1 MNSFNKKEELSVAA
15 SLTPLFG
22 QKIKY
27 GFWRN
32 VIDVVSIVALALGL
46 SSNLGMGLALIG
58 SGLEA
63 AYGIAQGPIV
73 WFTLFAIITA
83 TFTIASVAG
92 LDKGIKWLANGT
104 TKIFYALLF
113 FLVIAGPTVYI
124 CNMLNVGLAT
134 WGEHFLRWGFDPY
147 IMDGEALVT
156 WWTMF
161 DWACWIAYAPLMAIF
176 FAMISYGRTIRQFM
190 IVNWIL
196 PSSFGLVWFSV
207 WSGTALNWQQ
217 IGKAD
222 LIGAIQNGI
231 AVSGLWELLKK
242 MPLSVIIIPL
252 VMITMIA
259 AFSTTADTMSTTI
272 SQVCT
277 KGSRYDREPANWQK
291 VLWGVSI
298 GIIAVIMVI
307 FGGGQQGVEG
317 VKYLSGVGGFCVL
330 PVFILQLAATFKVFF
345 IDKIIEEVEEDEIT
359 VQPEMMAELTEAQAN
374 A

>member
-1 MNSFNKKEELSVAA
+1 M
-15 SLTPLFG
+15 
-22 QKIKY
+22 
-27 GFWRN
+27 R
-32 VIDVVSIVALALGL
+32 
-46 SSNLGMGLALIG
+46 
-58 SGLEA
+58 
-63 AYGIAQGPIV
+63 
-73 WFTLFAIITA
+73 
-83 TFTIASVAG
+83 
-92 LDKGIKWLANGT
+92 
-104 TKIFYALLF
+104 
-113 FLVIAGPTVYI
+113 
-124 CNMLNVGLAT
+124 
-134 WGEHFLRWGFDPY
+134 
-147 IMDGEALVT
+147 
-156 WWTMF
+156 
-161 DWACWIAYAPLMAIF
+161 
-176 FAMISYGRTIRQFM
+176 
-190 IVNWIL
+190 
-196 PSSFGLVWFSV
+196 
-207 WSGTALNWQQ
+207 
-217 IGKAD
+217 
-222 LIGAIQNGI
+222 
-231 AVSGLWELLKK
+231 
-242 MPLSVIIIPL
+242 LSVIIIPL